1 MHKRKIKT
9 EMKSTHIFSKYL
21 FKFKIKM
28 SRIRFVTLLTGSL
41 LILSC
46 NKIEFKESD
55 IDLSSH
61 KIAAFSVIKNTR
73 FLVVFESGLGD
84 DHSVWI
90 KKNIISKIS
99 ALSDVLLYDRAG
111 IGKSGAGPKP
121 RNISRLSSELD
132 SVINKFSNGRKVIL
146 VGHSLGGLIIRDYAI
161 KNPEKTAAILF
172 VDPVHE
178 SYNHFS
184 QANED
189 TIGNSMKR
197 FFGPNYDGVSEA
209 GELIE
214 DLQYSSTLQDLPNV
228 PVIVLTSMKQND
240 ANIAAD
246 KMNGSSRQGCY
257 NSHELLKKGVT
268 DFTHIATTNS
278 GHYIMYE
285 EPGLIIDNIKLLIS
299 KIN

>member
-1 MHKRKIKT
+1 M
-9 EMKSTHIFSKYL
+9 SKL
-21 FKFKIKM
+21 
-28 SRIRFVTLLTGSL
+28 RFVSLLTCSL

-46 NKIEFKESD
+46 NKVNFKESD

-61 KIAAFSVIKNTR
+61 KIAAYSVINNAR
-73 FLVVFESGLGD
+73 YLVVFESGLGD

-90 KKNIISKIS
+90 KKNIITKIS

-111 IGKSGAGPKP
+111 IGKSETGPKP
-121 RNISRLSSELD
+121 RNINRLSSELD

-146 VGHSLGGLIIRDYAI
+146 VGHSLGGLIIRDYAV

-197 FFGPNYDGVSEA
+197 VFGPVYGGVSEA

-214 DLQYSSTLQDLPNV
+214 DLQYSSTLPDLPNV
-228 PVIVLTSMKQND
+228 PVIVLTSMKQNA

-257 NSHELLKKGVT
+257 NAHELLKKGVI
-268 DFTHIATTNS
+268 DYTHISTKNS

-285 EPGLIIDNIKLLIS
+285 EPGLIIENIELLIS
-299 KIN
+299 KLK